1 MRNIVITGGAGF
13 IGSHVVRLFVNKYPE
28 YNIIN
33 LDKLTYAGNLAN
45 LKDVEDK
52 PNYKFVKMDICDFE
66 AFYQLMQ
73 DEKVDAII
81 HLAAESHVDRSIKD
95 PFTFAKTNVMGT
107 LSLLQAAKLYW
118 ESLPEKY
125 EGKRFYHIST
135 DEVYGALEMNHPE
148 GIEPPFKTVA
158 SSEGHKAYGDEFF
171 YETTKYNPHSPY
183 SAAKASSDHFVRAY
197 HDTYGMPTIVT
208 NCSNNYGPYQF
219 PEKLIP
225 LFINNIR
232 HRKPLPVY
240 GKGENVRDWLYVE
253 DHARAIDIIFHN
265 GKIAET
271 YNIGGFNEWKNI
283 DLIKVMIK
291 TVDIALGRVALS
303 DEQRAMSCSQLT
315 AQSSLPDS
323 AYPDL
328 DLITY
333 VTDRAGHD
341 MRYAIDST
349 KLQKELGWEPSLQFE
364 EGIEKTVRWYLD
376 NQEWMDNI
384 TSGEYEKYY
393 EEMYKGR

>member
-1 MRNIVITGGAGF
+1 MKRTIIITGGAGF
-13 IGSHVVRLFVNKYPE
+13 IGSHVVRLFVNKYSDYE
-28 YNIIN
+28 IIC
-33 LDKLTYAGNLAN
+33 LDKLTYAGNLGN
-45 LKDVEDK
+45 LSDVEMRT
-52 PNYKFVKMDICDFE
+52 NYRFVRMDICDYE
-66 AFYQLMQ
+66 GVSRLIR
-73 DEKVDAII
+73 EEHVDGII

-95 PFTFAKTNVMGT
+95 PFTFARTNVMGT
-107 LSLLQAAKLYW
+107 LTLLQAAREYW

-135 DEVYGALEMNHPE
+135 DEVYGALEMNRPE
-148 GIEPPFKTVA
+148 GVEPPFTTAA
-158 SSEGHKAYGDEFF
+158 SSSQHHLAYGDEFF
-171 YETTKYNPHSPY
+171 REDTSYRPHSPY
-183 SAAKASSDHFVRAY
+183 SASKASSDHFVRAY

-240 GKGENVRDWLYVE
+240 GKGENIRDWLYVE
-253 DHARAIDIIFHN
+253 DHARAIDLIFHQ
-265 GKIAET
+265 GRVAET

-283 DLIKVMIK
+283 DIIKVIIN
-291 TVDIALGRVALS
+291 TVDRLLGREEGA
-303 DEQRAMSCSQLT
+303 DM
-315 AQSSLPDS
+315 
-323 AYPDL
+323 

-333 VTDRAGHD
+333 VTDRPGHD
-341 MRYAIDST
+341 ARYAIDST
-349 KLQKELGWEPSLQFE
+349 KLQQELGWEPSLQFE

-376 NQEWMDNI
+376 HQEWLDNI

-393 EEMYKGR
+393 QSMYAGR